1 MSITAALRLEIYMQS
16 YGNDVLVSVLVLYPA
31 REGCGAGS
39 GRSVWGNDRFY
50 APLPLARFC
59 FPECFAFPV
68 CCCGRKHMTQHV

>member
-39 GRSVWGNDRFY
+39 GRSVWGNV
-50 APLPLARFC
+50 LNVLLSLC
-59 FPECFAFPV
+59 VVVEES
-68 CCCGRKHMTQHV
+68 T